1 MALWLFLPLALSA
14 VALLVL
20 HVHRAMRSARV
31 VYHPLVERRCECG
44 NKLALEE
51 SLRTGRCAECRHGV
65 RWAAAGETPDDDGG
79 PDVAA

>member
-44 NKLALEE
+44 NKLELEE
-51 SLRTGRCAECRHGV
+51 SLRTGRCAECRHGLPVV
-65 RWAAAGETPDDDGG
+65 RAVEAPDDDGG
-79 PDVAA
+79 PHAA